1 MSSEAGSSHAL
12 PEDARQVFKG
22 VIFEVWQWQQE
33 LFDGSFA
40 TFEKLR
46 RNDSSV
52 VIPVLSNGKLLMTED
67 EQPGRDLV
75 FTFPGGEGNTGEDPT
90 VAAHRE
96 LLEETGYKT
105 NQLIHLA
112 SKQPSSRMAWTI
124 HTYIGR
130 DCEKVIEPVLDAGE
144 RIRTREVTLDELI
157 ALADDP
163 RFQHRELQIPLIK
176 ARYDAEVR
184 ASLETLLF
192 G

>member
-12 PEDARQVFKG
+12 PEHATQVFKG

-33 LFDGSFA
+33 LFDGTFA

-52 VIPVLSNGKLLMTED
+52 VIPILENGKILLAED

-75 FTFPGGEGNTGEDPT
+75 LTFPGGEGEEGEDPDT
-90 VAAHRE
+90 TARRE
-96 LLEETGYKT
+96 LLEETGYEAGSLS
-105 NQLIHLA
+105 LIR
-112 SKQPSSRMAWTI
+112 SVQPSSKMAWTI
-124 HTYIGR
+124 HTYAARGCR
-130 DCEKVIEPVLDAGE
+130 KVTDPTLDGGE
-144 RIRTREVTLDELI
+144 RIRLHEVTLDELI

-163 RFQHRELQIPLIK
+163 RFQNRELQIPLIK
-176 ARYDAEVR
+176 ARYDTEVR
-184 ASLETLLF
+184 KELEKLLF